1 VNETATGG
9 QIMNES
15 DAPKGRLRGR
25 ASRDAGS
32 GEGATDGGAPAPQ
45 AASAESIARAKWQWE
60 GTADALRDIVCLL
73 NAAGQIVRANR
84 TVEHWG
90 LGSVGDSLGLTPH
103 ELLHPG
109 CPGTRCELAHSIET
123 AWKGFDG
130 EALEFEH
137 RGVGARTVWS
147 LSLRPLGAAPDDR
160 ALGDTRAVL
169 IVSDVSELH
178 RARTELERLNVSL
191 ESRVRART
199 RELADANRDL
209 RNEVARR
216 EAAEHAQRNSMEELA
231 RLSGDLISAQENE
244 RRRISVELHDSV
256 GQSLTG
262 VKYSIERA
270 MEMLRRHEGGN
281 PLPVMQL
288 ALDGVRQAAAS
299 IREIAMNLR
308 PSILD
313 DMGASS
319 AVAWSCRQF
328 AEVYPDIRVVTE
340 LAASD
345 GDIPDRLGTAVFRST
360 EELLNNVAKHA
371 QATEV
376 RIGLRRDSR
385 HVWLEVRDNGIGIP
399 DGLRDATRLAGHGIR
414 NLRERAEMTGGRFRI
429 GRGAAGG
436 AVASICWHLM
446 RDEVAGKEA
455 ST

>member
-1 VNETATGG
+1 MTG
-9 QIMNES
+9 S
-15 DAPKGRLRGR
+15 DAPKGRLPGR
-25 ASRDAGS
+25 VRRDAGS
-32 GEGATDGGAPAPQ
+32 REGTAGSATAAQ
-45 AASAESIARAKWQWE
+45 AASAEAIARAKWQWE

-73 NAAGQIVRANR
+73 NTAGRIARANR

-90 LGSVGDSLGLTPH
+90 LGSVGNALGLTPH

-109 CPGTRCELAHSIET
+109 CPGTRCELARSIDA
-123 AWKGFDG
+123 AWKDFDDQP
-130 EALEFEH
+130 LEFEH

-147 LSLRPLGAAPDDR
+147 LSLRPLGAAPDGR
-160 ALGDTRAVL
+160 ALGDTRAVF
-169 IVSDVSELH
+169 IVSDISELH
-178 RARTELERLNVSL
+178 RARSALEKLNAGL

-216 EAAEHAQRNSMEELA
+216 EAAECAQRNSMEELA
-231 RLSGDLISAQENE
+231 RLSGDLITAQENE
-244 RRRISVELHDSV
+244 RRRISAELHDSV

-262 VKYSIERA
+262 VKYSMERA
-270 MEMLRRHEGGN
+270 IEMLRRHSAGN

-328 AEVYPDIRVVTE
+328 AEVYPEIRVVTE
-340 LAASD
+340 LQVGD
-345 GDIPDRLGTAVFRST
+345 GDVPDRLGTAVFRST

-371 QATEV
+371 HATEV
-376 RIGLRRDSR
+376 RIELRRDLR
-385 HVWLEVRDNGIGIP
+385 HLWLEVRDNGVGIP
-399 DGLRDATRLAGHGIR
+399 DSLRDASRLAGHGIR
-414 NLRERAEMTGGRFRI
+414 NLRERAEMTGGRLSI
-429 GRGAAGG
+429 GRGQASG
-436 AVASICWHLM
+436 AVVQICWHLM
-446 RDEVAGKEA
+446 RDEFAEKEVP
-455 ST
+455 T